1 MHWGTPV
8 FLFGAAIIFVWLRE
22 KVEDE
27 EWESDDEPEEPPY
40 EQSYPL
46 DTAELPET
54 ATNLLAQRVEDATP
68 DGRVVMRL
76 QEGVFEY
83 WADKTVAYKYL
94 EAVARKYVIVY
105 NRRSEYVNMFRE
117 LLKALNEPPPPPK
130 PVDKVFAALRP
141 VKVQKGLVNEKANRY
156 HWMGRLAEL
165 DPPPPREM
173 PKAIRYTDYK
183 KKV

>member
-1 MHWGTPV
+1 M
-8 FLFGAAIIFVWLRE
+8 FGAAVLVVWFK
-22 KVEDE
+22 KVAEE
-27 EWESDDEPEEPPY
+27 EWEEEEADEPAVPLY

-54 ATNLLAQRVEDATP
+54 ATNLFAQRVEDATP
-68 DGRVVMRL
+68 DGRVVLRL

-94 EAVARKYVIVY
+94 ETVARKYVIVY

-117 LLKALNEPPPPPK
+117 LLKALQEPPAPPK
-130 PVDKVFAALRP
+130 PVDKVYASLRP
-141 VKVQKGLVNEKANRY
+141 AKVQKGLVNERANRY

-165 DPPPPREM
+165 DPPPREM
-173 PKAIRYTDYK
+173 PKAIRYTDFK